1 MNVMDQKLSKES
13 MKLSDKHYDVKD
25 YDSKDQLSSGLA
37 VSHEQVSDTYME
49 GTIDAKT
56 ELSNEEQMEIPRKGY
71 DE

>member
-1 MNVMDQKLSKES
+1 MDQKLNKES
-13 MKLSDKHYDVKD
+13 MRLSDKHYDVKD

-49 GTIDAKT
+49 GTIDGKIET
-56 ELSNEEQMEIPRKGY
+56 SDDGKQIDIPRKGY